1 MYNAVELLL
10 LIYLTFKRKA
20 GLYFWSILLASFG
33 LIPYCVGWLI
43 VYFDLT
49 KDVAGFVIDSIGW
62 ILVVSGQSVVLY
74 SRLHL
79 VLQSPRILR
88 AVLWMIIINGV
99 VLHTTTTVVLFG
111 SNLSDAKEGFS
122 AAYKVIEKVQ
132 MTVFC
137 IQEFIISGLY
147 VWKTADILKTAF
159 SERTRTL
166 LWQLFGI
173 NVLIILMDVALLALE
188 YKNLMVYQQG
198 FKAVIYSV
206 KLKLEFAVLNELVEV
221 AKSNMNS
228 GSRGTADQQPDFI
241 DVAGSR
247 VSSQSQ
253 CKTAKHRMLFWP
265 TKPEVMHV
273 EDVKSP
279 PMSPHMQNSPH
290 ILKPTFSDQR
300 AQAQEIEDQSDANIR
315 SDVERSVALD
325 ATRSTISLDSEDAG
339 SERMYMR
346 AMRQVSRPH

>member
-1 MYNAVELLL
+1 MYNAFELLL

-49 KDVAGFVIDSIGW
+49 KDVAGFVIDSVGW

-88 AVLWMIIINGV
+88 AVLWMIIIDGV

-111 SNLSDAKEGFS
+111 SNLSDAKQGFS

-132 MTVFC
+132 MTIFC

-228 GSRGTADQQPDFI
+228 GSRSTADQQPNFI

-247 VSSQSQ
+247 GGSQSQ
-253 CKTAKHRMLFWP
+253 GKTAKHRASFWSS
-265 TKPEVMHV
+265 KPEVKHV
-273 EDVKSP
+273 EDVNLP
-279 PMSPHMQNSPH
+279 PEAPYTQNSPH
-290 ILKPTFSDQR
+290 ILKPTFSALR
-300 AQAQEIEDQSDANIR
+300 APAREIEDQSVVNTRA
-315 SDVERSVALD
+315 DVERSVALD
-325 ATRSTISLDSEDAG
+325 PTRSTISLDSEDVG
-339 SERMYMR
+339 SEQMYMR